1 MPGLIHQGKLMKK
14 AICFILFLAM
24 FFMILPVSAESA
36 ALGSKPVKI
45 VFWHCESDNAG
56 RLLDRYVKAFN
67 ESNPWQIT
75 VEPIYQGQ
83 YSDAS
88 TLLKVILSA
97 ENYSELPDVMEL
109 DATGKVAYF
118 QSGKAFS
125 LDDAEALYDEK
136 ISDIFLESLMRNWH
150 YNGVQLGIPLA
161 GSTMI
166 TYYNRDLLSKAGWE
180 TLPETFDDLIR
191 LSGDMKAAGL
201 TAKTYGEIPNTP
213 YLANWLGQLGSDVVN
228 NANGNEAPAT
238 KLDCIENGALEK
250 FLSAWQALYNAG
262 ALVNESFTP
271 NAFIAGEVAVYINSS
286 SMINSIKSKVN
297 GAFEIAA
304 GPFLRVSADV
314 PYASSPAGSCVC
326 LFDSED
332 ELRKAASWEFLKFLS
347 GEEFQTAF
355 AAETGKIP
363 SNKVSLESETWRE
376 LVASEPM
383 YRVGAEALTHVPES
397 LRSVTVGPSVDFYL
411 GIMNGVS
418 EMLSKGNSP
427 EKGAENIGKNLQSL
441 LDNWARMNLD

>member
-1 MPGLIHQGKLMKK
+1 MKK
-14 AICFILFLAM
+14 ATLFVLFLAALL
-24 FFMILPVSAESA
+24 MILPVSAESA
-36 ALGSKPVKI
+36 VLGSKPVKI
-45 VFWHCESDNAG
+45 VFWHCKSDNAG
-56 RLLDRYVKAFN
+56 KLLERYVKEFN

-97 ENYSELPDVMEL
+97 ENYSELPDVIEL

-136 ISDIFLESLMRNWH
+136 ISGSFLESVLRNWH
-150 YNGVQLGIPLA
+150 YNGVQLGIPFD

-166 TYYNRDLLSKAGWE
+166 TYYNRDLLSQAGWE

-201 TAKTYGEIPNTP
+201 TARTYGEIPNTP
-213 YLANWLGQLGSDVVN
+213 YLANWLGQLGSSVVN

-238 KLDCIENGALEK
+238 QLDCIENGALEK
-250 FLSAWQALYNAG
+250 FLSAWQTLYHAG
-262 ALVNESFTP
+262 ALVNESFSP
-271 NAFIAGEVAVYINSS
+271 NDFIAGEVAVYINSS
-286 SMINSIKSKVN
+286 SMISSIKSKVN
-297 GAFEIAA
+297 GAFEVAA

-314 PYASSPAGSCVC
+314 PFASSPAGSCVC
-326 LFDSED
+326 LFDSGD
-332 ELRKAASWEFLKFLS
+332 ELRKAASWEFLKFLG
-347 GEEFQTAF
+347 GEAFQTAF
-355 AAETGKIP
+355 AAETGKFP
-363 SNKVSLESETWRE
+363 ANKASLESETWRE

-383 YRVGAEALTHVPES
+383 YGVGPYTLAHVPDS
-397 LRSVTVGPSVDFYL
+397 FRSVTVGPSVDFYL

-418 EMLSKGNSP
+418 EMLNKGVSP
-427 EKGAENIGKNLQSL
+427 EEGAESIEKNLQSL
-441 LDNWARMNLD
+441 LDNWTRMNPD